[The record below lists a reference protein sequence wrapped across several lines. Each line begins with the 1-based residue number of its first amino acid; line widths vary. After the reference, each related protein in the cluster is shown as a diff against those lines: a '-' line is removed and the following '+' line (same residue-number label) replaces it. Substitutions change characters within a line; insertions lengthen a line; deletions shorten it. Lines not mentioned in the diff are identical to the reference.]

1 MTCSAHFAVT
11 GGRKCS
17 KPLIVST
24 VPIATA
30 DASTVRHVSAHGR
43 SRCLGIACTEGGQV
57 PDRHGKGGEEVEFR
71 RSAGIAKWNL
81 AT

>member
-1 MTCSAHFAVT
+1 MLCHFAGTTGQMSPNPSFEAKHVPSLPVLFSSRHASAHA
-11 GGRKCS
+11 
-17 KPLIVST
+17 
-24 VPIATA
+24 
-30 DASTVRHVSAHGR
+30 R